1 MHAFEKPYIVCTWF
15 LKFTIYLKKKYIFMI
30 HRVAEE
36 VNTDY
41 ECLIIKMIP
50 ERISSLQDTRA
61 DIIQQLTK

>member
-1 MHAFEKPYIVCTWF
+1 
-15 LKFTIYLKKKYIFMI
+15 MI

-41 ECLIIKMIP
+41 ECLTIKMIP
-50 ERISSLQDTRA
+50 ESISSLQDTRA

>member
-1 MHAFEKPYIVCTWF
+1 
-15 LKFTIYLKKKYIFMI
+15 MI
-30 HRVAEE
+30 HRVAEG

-50 ERISSLQDTRA
+50 ERISSLQDKRA